1 MQCING
7 GLIKKLS
14 AYDNSSRKKYI
25 EATIGFIEQKT
36 KSKTKNSKDG
46 ESINKYEED
55 FIL

>member
-46 ESINKYEED
+46 ESINKDEED